1 MEVENFPF
9 SDPFMLLRFERR
21 QVCSALANVN
31 YNNFNF
37 YRAEWKFV
45 RERSLE
51 NELHTQTASVWGF

>member
-37 YRAEWKFV
+37 TQLV
-45 RERSLE
+45 R
-51 NELHTQTASVWGF
+51 